1 MGQHN
6 GQQPIRVLERHQSA
20 GARLISAE
28 LSHPIEK
35 CGVLQRNGKRLPTG
49 LRDATVKGRG
59 IAKLRLALRQ
69 LFPESPAATICL
81 GQLSGR
87 ARHRTQAGGIG
98 HGAVLQEDKVAVIH
112 GNHFAFVP
120 PQATDAGHDE
130 LAVFGLVIEVCHLAI
145 RDQTDAL
152 GREPRLQGQN
162 QRVVLV
168 VEGSLDAR
176 KSFDAGKLGQ
186 EAVAGNA

>member
-1 MGQHN
+1 MQLLKAAGLPN
-6 GQQPIRVLERHQSA
+6 SGWPSA
-20 GARLISAE
+20 SF
-28 LSHPIEK
+28 
-35 CGVLQRNGKRLPTG
+35 
-49 LRDATVKGRG
+49 
-59 IAKLRLALRQ
+59 
-69 LFPESPAATICL
+69 FPESPAATICL

-130 LAVFGLVIEVCHLAI
+130 LAVFGLVIQVCHLAI

-176 KSFDAGKLGQ
+176 KSFDAGKLEQ